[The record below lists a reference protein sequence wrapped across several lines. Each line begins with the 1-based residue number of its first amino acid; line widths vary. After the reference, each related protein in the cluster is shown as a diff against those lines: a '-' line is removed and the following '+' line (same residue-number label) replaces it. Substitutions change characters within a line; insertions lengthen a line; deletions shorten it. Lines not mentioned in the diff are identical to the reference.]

1 MAAAAAAIFA
11 ILWSIPQTLPVTQ
24 TVAPLVGG
32 FILGPGTGSCL
43 IDREWIASSGGRE
56 RYARRKIVVFLRRH
70 HHWRMRV
77 YRTPA
82 SLGLLV
88 LHRFFDPREPEIK
101 ACSDALGVDPMCA
114 RKCFNQNCFRAR
126 ISPKPRRIGLPRL
139 RSPYFAAWRPE
150 HAGLPARREWIAA
163 YETRAEAY
171 AACRHVETLGSAH
184 ADPAAEA
191 VQRLHDA
198 FCRADQNLRI
208 A

>member
-43 IDREWIASSGGRE
+43 IDREWIASWGGHE
-56 RYARRKIVVFLRRH
+56 RYARRKIVVFCGDITTGACAYTARRP
-70 HHWRMRV
+70 V
-77 YRTPA
+77 
-82 SLGLLV
+82 LV
-88 LHRFFDPREPEIK
+88 SWCCIVFFDPREPEIK
-101 ACSDALGVDPMCA
+101 ACFDALGVDPMYA

-150 HAGLPARREWIAA
+150 HADLPARREWIAA

-191 VQRLHDA
+191 VQHLHDA